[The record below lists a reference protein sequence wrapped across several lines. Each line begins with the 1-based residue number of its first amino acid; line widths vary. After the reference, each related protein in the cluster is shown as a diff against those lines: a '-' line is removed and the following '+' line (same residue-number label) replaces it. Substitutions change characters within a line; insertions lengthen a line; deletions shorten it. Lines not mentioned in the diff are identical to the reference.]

1 MDELK
6 ATYIQEAQELLENLE
21 SSLLVLEDNPSDHSN
36 IEQVFRVMHT
46 LKGNSSMFGLS
57 VIAEFVHD
65 LETIYDKIR
74 QSQMDLSKGIL
85 NCTLA
90 SLDHLKQIIF
100 DSDLSDPSN
109 KENHFRLI
117 SEIRLHAGG
126 DQEPVSFSIQAQSED
141 VRIKGTYFI
150 QFEPKPEFLMN
161 GSNPLLLIN
170 ELAEFGPSF
179 VIPHFK
185 SVKDIHGFD
194 PTTCIASW
202 DILVET
208 DVTLEQIRDVF
219 IFAEDDARIDIH
231 KFLLT
236 GILKHEQFLSRAKE
250 LHLKSTHFPL
260 EEVIAIAESIPVEQ
274 EEKEDQ
280 KQDLIITSNSPQK
293 KNTEKEKAISSIRV
307 SSDKLDE
314 LMNLVSEL
322 VTTQASLS
330 LFSENNNSAELEVI
344 SENIEKLSRR
354 LRDISFGMTLVQINN
369 MFARFQR
376 LVRDMS
382 DMLGKEVVFLTEGGE
397 TELDKTIIE
406 TLTDP
411 LMHIIRNSMDHGI
424 EKADLREQK
433 GKPRQGMVK
442 LKAYYSGISVFI
454 QVIDDGK
461 GIDVKKVREKAI
473 LKGLMREEDEFS
485 DKEIF
490 DFIFH
495 PGFSTAEVVTDV
507 SGRGVG
513 MDVVKRNITD
523 LKGIITVDSKPDH
536 GTTLTI
542 KLPLSLS
549 IIDGLLVEISG
560 VRYVIPLSVV
570 RKCYE
575 VKNEEMLKNFNR
587 LLLLDE
593 RQVPYINLREEFNY
607 ESLADGSSSQLI
619 VVSDGDNEVG
629 ISVDFIIGE
638 YQAVVKPISKY
649 YRNQDFV
656 SGATILGDGSIAL
669 VLDTHKIVELYT
681 KHIKMDSKV

>member
-74 QSQMDLSKGIL
+74 QSKMDLSKGIL

-90 SLDHLKQIIF
+90 ALDHLKLIIF
-100 DSDLSDPSN
+100 DSDLQEASN
-109 KENHFRLI
+109 KENHYRLI
-117 SEIRLHAGG
+117 SEIRLYADGG
-126 DQEPVSFSIQAQSED
+126 NEPVPMQMNSTVVED
-141 VRIKGTYFI
+141 QILGTYFI
-150 QFEPKPEFLMN
+150 HFEPNPSFLLN

-170 ELAEFGPSF
+170 EIAELGPTF
-179 VIPHFK
+179 VVPHFK
-185 SVKDIHGFD
+185 TVEDLASFD
-194 PTTCIASW
+194 PTSCIASW

-208 DVTLEQIRDVF
+208 DATMDTIKDVF

-236 GILKHEQFLSRAKE
+236 GIIKNEAFQEKAKHAHLRAE
-250 LHLKSTHFPL
+250 HLVL
-260 EEVIAIAESIPVEQ
+260 DEIVEIAASIPVEKV
-274 EEKEDQ
+274 EETEIKVETQ
-280 KQDLIITSNSPQK
+280 VTAGIQK
-293 KNTEKEKAISSIRV
+293 KSTEKEKAISSIRV

-330 LFSENNNSAELEVI
+330 LFSENNASAELEVI

-382 DMLGKEVVFLTEGGE
+382 DMLGKEVVFITEGGE

-424 EKADLREQK
+424 EKADVREQK

-454 QVIDDGK
+454 QIIDDGK
-461 GIDVKKVREKAI
+461 GIDVRKVREKAI
-473 LKGLMREEDEFS
+473 SKGFMREEDELS

-490 DFIFH
+490 DFIFY

-523 LKGIITVDSKPDH
+523 LKGTISVESKPDQ

-549 IIDGLLVEISG
+549 IIDGLLVDISG
-560 VRYVIPLSVV
+560 VKYVIPLSVV

-575 VKNEEMLKNFNR
+575 VKNEDMLKNFNK
-587 LLLLDE
+587 LLLLDD
-593 RQVPYINLREEFNY
+593 RQVPYINLRQEFEY
-607 ESLADGSSSQLI
+607 EVEMDGNSQLI
-619 VVSDGDNEVG
+619 VVSDGDQEVG
-629 ISVDFIIGE
+629 ISVDFIVGE

-669 VLDTHKIVELYT
+669 VIDTHKIVELYT
-681 KHIKMDSKV
+681 KHVKMEGKL

>member
-74 QSQMDLSKGIL
+74 QSKMDLSKGIL

-90 SLDHLKQIIF
+90 ALDHLKLIIF
-100 DSDLSDPSN
+100 DSNLQDSGN

-117 SEIRLHAGG
+117 SEIRIYADGG
-126 DQEPVSFSIQAQSED
+126 SETTPFQMNNAEVED
-141 VRIKGTYFI
+141 KITGTYFI
-150 QFEPKPEFLMN
+150 HFEPNSDFLLN

-170 ELAEFGPSF
+170 ELAEMGPSF
-179 VIPHFK
+179 VVPHFK
-185 SVKDIHGFD
+185 IVDDLSEFD
-194 PTTCIASW
+194 PFTCIASW

-208 DVTLEQIRDVF
+208 DASLETIRDVF

-236 GILKHEQFLSRAKE
+236 GIIQNEAFLEKAKE
-250 LHLKSTHFPL
+250 ANLKPEHLVL
-260 EEVIAIAESIPVEQ
+260 EEIIEIAASIPVE
-274 EEKEDQ
+274 EKEEADQ
-280 KQDLIITSNSPQK
+280 SEEVQLVTPVQK
-293 KNTEKEKAISSIRV
+293 KISEKEKAISSIRV

-330 LFSENNNSAELEVI
+330 LFSENNTSTELEVI

-354 LRDISFGMTLVQINN
+354 LRDISFGMTLIQINN

-382 DMLGKEVVFLTEGGE
+382 DMLGKEVVFITEGGE

-424 EKADLREQK
+424 EKAEVREQK

-454 QVIDDGK
+454 QIIDDGK
-461 GIDVKKVREKAI
+461 GIDVRKVREKAI
-473 LKGLMREEDEFS
+473 SKGFMREEDELT

-490 DFIFH
+490 DFIFY

-523 LKGIITVDSKPDH
+523 LKGSISVESKPDA

-549 IIDGLLVEISG
+549 IIDGLLVDIYG
-560 VRYVIPLSVV
+560 VKYVIPLSVV

-575 VKNEEMLKNFNR
+575 VKNADMLKNFNK
-587 LLLLDE
+587 LLLLDD
-593 RQVPYINLREEFNY
+593 RQVPYINLRSEFEY
-607 ESLADGSSSQLI
+607 EVTMEGNSQLI
-619 VVSDGDNEVG
+619 VVSDGDHEVG
-629 ISVDFIIGE
+629 ISVDHIIGE

-681 KHIKMDSKV
+681 KHVKMEGKL

>member
-74 QSQMDLSKGIL
+74 QSKMDLSKGIL

-90 SLDHLKQIIF
+90 ALDHLKLIIF
-100 DSDLSDPSN
+100 DSDLNDAAN

-117 SEIRLHAGG
+117 SEIRLYAGG
-126 DQEPVSFSIQAQSED
+126 ENESGTFQINNDQVED
-141 VRIKGTYFI
+141 NILGTYFI
-150 QFEPKPEFLMN
+150 QFEPNPDFLLN

-170 ELAEFGPSF
+170 ELAEFGPYF
-179 VIPHFK
+179 VVPHFK
-185 SVKDIHGFD
+185 VVEDISKFD

-202 DILVET
+202 DILLET
-208 DVTLEQIRDVF
+208 DVPIETIKDVF

-236 GILKHEQFLSRAKE
+236 GIIQNESFIEKA
-250 LHLKSTHFPL
+250 KSTHLKPSHLVL
-260 EEVIAIAESIPVEQ
+260 EDIIAIAESIPVEKI
-274 EEKEDQ
+274 EESGTVIEVQ
-280 KQDLIITSNSPQK
+280 AASTIQK
-293 KNTEKEKAISSIRV
+293 KSVEKEKAISSIRV

-330 LFSENNNSAELEVI
+330 LFSENNTSTELEVI

-382 DMLGKEVVFLTEGGE
+382 EMLGKEVVFITEGGE

-424 EKADLREQK
+424 EKADVREKK
-433 GKPRQGMVK
+433 GKSRQGMVK
-442 LKAYYSGISVFI
+442 LKAYYSGVSVFI
-454 QVIDDGK
+454 QIIDDGK
-461 GIDVKKVREKAI
+461 GIDVRKVREKAI
-473 LKGLMREEDEFS
+473 SKGFMREEDELS

-490 DFIFH
+490 DFIFY

-523 LKGIITVDSKPDH
+523 LKGSISVESKPDH

-549 IIDGLLVEISG
+549 IIDGLLVDICG
-560 VRYVIPLSVV
+560 VNYVIPLSVV

-575 VKNEEMLKNFNR
+575 VRNADMLKNFNK

-593 RQVPYINLREEFNY
+593 RQVPYINLREEFEY
-607 ESLADGSSSQLI
+607 EVAMEGSSQLI
-619 VVSDGDNEVG
+619 VVSDGDHEVG
-629 ISVDFIIGE
+629 ISVDHIVGE

-681 KHIKMDSKV
+681 KQVKMEGKL